1 MTDRKSPS
9 GPLSSIKGTIAI
21 ASLSIPGTSTAT
33 AVGTFVPFSGPPVTT
48 EMFGV
53 VNLSPRVNLNANFVV
68 AWKRVLA
75 TDTVVI
81 AFANVDGSEATL
93 DPVTFDAD
101 IQIE

>member
-1 MTDRKSPS
+1 
-9 GPLSSIKGTIAI
+9 
-21 ASLSIPGTSTAT
+21 
-33 AVGTFVPFSGPPVTT
+33 
-48 EMFGV
+48 MFGV